1 MYPALNVLMWSLW
14 VMCQLSGC
22 CVTITPVASLPHSVV
37 SLSLVW
43 RKRPKHL
50 FVQGYKMWSR
60 NPFYQLSDL
69 TRLKQTILRSQAI
82 KQKMPC
88 LFCFSD
94 LSECN
99 FLDCNIIVSDHL
111 TNWSSAGSISQ
122 ITAPLEGLSR
132 EINSF
137 NFENVTKWSSLCV
150 GGSENGLL

>member
-1 MYPALNVLMWSLW
+1 MLYALCSMLHSLCSMLYAFIKLVTYRLTGLILEVLAAL
-14 VMCQLSGC
+14 
-22 CVTITPVASLPHSVV
+22 
-37 SLSLVW
+37 
-43 RKRPKHL
+43 
-50 FVQGYKMWSR
+50 
-60 NPFYQLSDL
+60 
-69 TRLKQTILRSQAI
+69 
-82 KQKMPC
+82 KMPC

-111 TNWSSAGSISQ
+111 PNVSSAGSISQ

-132 EINSF
+132 EINSS